1 MCIRDSI
8 ESALR
13 PFSTAILLNQQ
24 EKDTGSASSLI
35 NFTHTVLGSIG
46 MILGALNWGSYITGL
61 GILLMTF
68 AVISLIFW
76 IIIRKTNIEI
86 KWR

>member
-1 MCIRDSI
+1 
-8 ESALR
+8 
-13 PFSTAILLNQQ
+13 
-24 EKDTGSASSLI
+24 
-35 NFTHTVLGSIG
+35 